1 MNLDYN
7 YNYTASHVK
16 IAQVAPPG
24 GAPAGGGAPA
34 PALDGAP
41 ATRPLAAGGW
51 RSREAATPPGAALAP
66 RGRSPLNL
74 PLMKHVHWI
83 PATRQVCDTGIAANL
98 ASRCGDDGALRRSGK
113 NKK

>member
-24 GAPAGGGAPA
+24 GDPAGGGAPA

-51 RSREAATPPGAALAP
+51 RSREAATPPGAA
-66 RGRSPLNL
+66 
-74 PLMKHVHWI
+74 I
-83 PATRQVCDTGIAANL
+83 PL
-98 ASRCGDDGALRRSGK
+98 ASLAAKPPVDEARPLDPR
-113 NKK
+113 

>member
-24 GAPAGGGAPA
+24 GAPAGGGDPAGGGAPA

-51 RSREAATPPGAALAP
+51 RSREAVA
-66 RGRSPLNL
+66 
-74 PLMKHVHWI
+74 
-83 PATRQVCDTGIAANL
+83 
-98 ASRCGDDGALRRSGK
+98 RR
-113 NKK
+113 